1 MYNPFGPPS
10 IHSNGVL
17 DFAQVAHLKSVIDD
31 KGIKIPLFT
40 EPDGRL
46 YKREVA
52 TYDHVTSDPLLPD
65 PYESRMIECKRSRVR
80 ELSDDLTLC
89 KFIKL
94 GKIQ

>member
-1 MYNPFGPPS
+1 M
-10 IHSNGVL
+10 L

-65 PYESRMIECKRSRVR
+65 PYESRIVECKRSRVR
-80 ELSDDLTLC
+80 TLV
-89 KFIKL
+89 I
-94 GKIQ
+94 G